1 MSLKGVRVSPAWLA
15 LREPADAAARARN
28 LARRLAEH
36 LTGRPPATGRLV
48 IHDLGAGS
56 GAMGR
61 WLAPLLPGPQHWVLH
76 DRDAELL
83 EVATARPPGPSA
95 DGSAVTVQARCS
107 DVAGLPA
114 GALAGATVVT
124 ASALLDMLTAADLS
138 ELVGAC
144 ARTGCPV
151 LLTLSV
157 IGQVALT
164 PAEPLDARLA
174 AAFNDHQRRV
184 AEHGR
189 LLGPDAADSAA
200 AKFEA
205 LGAEVVRAPSPW
217 RLGAGDGQLIGEWLT
232 GWVAAACEQEP
243 ALAAAAADYIAR
255 RRTQSAAGELAVT
268 VGHADLLVLPGQQSS

>member
-1 MSLKGVRVSPAWLA
+1 MSLKGVRVTPAWLV
-15 LREPADAAARARN
+15 LREPADAAARARD

-36 LTGRPPATGRLV
+36 LAGRPPATGRLV
-48 IHDLGAGS
+48 IHDLGAGT
-56 GAMGR
+56 GAMAR

-83 EVATARPPGPSA
+83 QVATAHPPGTSA
-95 DGSAVTVQARCS
+95 DDSAVTVQARRS

-144 ARTGCPV
+144 AGAGCPV

-174 AAFNDHQRRV
+174 AAFNDHQRRGT
-184 AEHGR
+184 EHGR

-217 RLGAGDGQLIGEWLT
+217 RLDAGDGELISEWLT

-243 ALAAAAADYIAR
+243 ALAAAAADYAAR
-255 RRTQSAAGELAVT
+255 RLTQSAAGELAVT